1 MAKTA
6 FCSKTGFFCLRYGV
20 PRVSVIMPVYNGERF
35 LQESIRSVLAQ
46 TFRDWELIAVDDG
59 STDQSGR
66 ILENF
71 QRDRRLRVIRLKQN
85 QGTAIARN
93 TAVSNSDCEYLAFLD
108 ADDAADPRRLKIQ
121 IEYLDS
127 RPHLAVAASR
137 ALVLRGHTKS
147 RQQLSGLR
155 PIDIGPTLL
164 FRNCIVHSSVLMR
177 RSLWEPY
184 RSEFEPAED
193 YDLWA
198 RLAANAGFVVLCN
211 VLVTYRDHQFG
222 VSNRFPEKMEA
233 AVKKIHQFQLER
245 LGVVPQEEIH
255 RRLSDWPA
263 DATAADLR
271 AAETWLLQLLAANQI
286 YEPASMKRVVERIW
300 STICLDSWI
309 LGPEAFRIYR
319 RSGLATLT
327 PGGLWRFFRRFG
339 RRALQS

>member
-93 TAVSNSDCEYLAFLD
+93 AAVSNSDCEYLAFLD

-127 RPHLAVAASR
+127 RPHVAVAASR

-327 PGGLWRFFRRFG
+327 PGRLWRFFRRFG
-339 RRALQS
+339 RRALES